1 MTKTTTVLLSTEKLI
16 DLGSELT
23 DIMNSLEMNNLTL
36 EALEITQKVDTA
48 TFNWIAK
55 KYIETA
61 YAQNE
66 KLCHVLRRSTRHHS
80 FRRRA
85 TESVAGGGPGTGTHC
100 PYPR

>member
-66 KLCHVLRRSTRHHS
+66 KLCQRLDKIAFLLLNNDKPKELEVLNK
-80 FRRRA
+80 
-85 TESVAGGGPGTGTHC
+85 
-100 PYPR
+100 

>member
-66 KLCHVLRRSTRHHS
+66 KLCQRLDKIA
-80 FRRRA
+80 FLLLNNDKLKELEA
-85 TESVAGGGPGTGTHC
+85 LNK
-100 PYPR
+100 

>member
-36 EALEITQKVDTA
+36 EALQITQKVDTA

-66 KLCHVLRRSTRHHS
+66 KLCQRLDKIA
-80 FRRRA
+80 FLLLNNDKPKELEA
-85 TESVAGGGPGTGTHC
+85 LNK
-100 PYPR
+100 

>member
-66 KLCHVLRRSTRHHS
+66 KLCKRLDKIA
-80 FRRRA
+80 FLLLNNDKPKELEA
-85 TESVAGGGPGTGTHC
+85 LNK
-100 PYPR
+100 

>member
-55 KYIETA
+55 EYIETA

-66 KLCHVLRRSTRHHS
+66 KLYQRLDKIA
-80 FRRRA
+80 FLLLNNDKPKELEA
-85 TESVAGGGPGTGTHC
+85 LNK
-100 PYPR
+100 

>member
-66 KLCHVLRRSTRHHS
+66 KLCQRLDKIA
-80 FRRRA
+80 FLLLNNEKPKELEA
-85 TESVAGGGPGTGTHC
+85 LNK
-100 PYPR
+100 

>member
-23 DIMNSLEMNNLTL
+23 EIMNSLEMNNLTL

-66 KLCHVLRRSTRHHS
+66 KLCQRLDKIA
-80 FRRRA
+80 FLLLNNDKPKELEA
-85 TESVAGGGPGTGTHC
+85 LNK
-100 PYPR
+100 

>member
-66 KLCHVLRRSTRHHS
+66 KLCQRLDKSA
-80 FRRRA
+80 FLLLNNDKPKELEA
-85 TESVAGGGPGTGTHC
+85 LNK
-100 PYPR
+100 

>member
-23 DIMNSLEMNNLTL
+23 DIMNSLEINNLTL

-66 KLCHVLRRSTRHHS
+66 KLCQRLDKIA
-80 FRRRA
+80 FLLLNNDKPKELEA
-85 TESVAGGGPGTGTHC
+85 LNK
-100 PYPR
+100 

>member
-36 EALEITQKVDTA
+36 EALEITQKEDPA

-66 KLCHVLRRSTRHHS
+66 KLCQRLDKIA
-80 FRRRA
+80 FLLLNNDKPKELEA
-85 TESVAGGGPGTGTHC
+85 LNK
-100 PYPR
+100 

>member
-36 EALEITQKVDTA
+36 EALEITQKVNTA

-66 KLCHVLRRSTRHHS
+66 KLCQRLDKIA
-80 FRRRA
+80 FLLLNNDKPKELEA
-85 TESVAGGGPGTGTHC
+85 LNK
-100 PYPR
+100 

>member
-48 TFNWIAK
+48 AFNWIAK

-61 YAQNE
+61 YTQNE
-66 KLCHVLRRSTRHHS
+66 KLCQRLDKIA
-80 FRRRA
+80 FLLLNNDKPKELEA
-85 TESVAGGGPGTGTHC
+85 LNK
-100 PYPR
+100 

>member
-61 YAQNE
+61 YSQNE
-66 KLCHVLRRSTRHHS
+66 KLCQRLDKIA
-80 FRRRA
+80 FLLLNNDKPKELEA
-85 TESVAGGGPGTGTHC
+85 LNK
-100 PYPR
+100 

>member
-16 DLGSELT
+16 DLGSKLT

-66 KLCHVLRRSTRHHS
+66 KLCQRLDKIA
-80 FRRRA
+80 FLLLNNDKPKELEA
-85 TESVAGGGPGTGTHC
+85 LNK
-100 PYPR
+100 

>member
-66 KLCHVLRRSTRHHS
+66 KLCQRLGKIA
-80 FRRRA
+80 FLLLNNDKPKELEA
-85 TESVAGGGPGTGTHC
+85 LNK
-100 PYPR
+100 

>member
-66 KLCHVLRRSTRHHS
+66 KLYQRLDKIA
-80 FRRRA
+80 FLLLNNDKPKELEA
-85 TESVAGGGPGTGTHC
+85 LNK
-100 PYPR
+100 

>member
-36 EALEITQKVDTA
+36 ETLEITQKVDTE

-66 KLCHVLRRSTRHHS
+66 KNCQRLDEIAFLLLNNDNPKELE
-80 FRRRA
+80 A
-85 TESVAGGGPGTGTHC
+85 LNK
-100 PYPR
+100 

>member
-66 KLCHVLRRSTRHHS
+66 KLCQRLDKIAFLLLNNDKPKELETLNK
-80 FRRRA
+80 
-85 TESVAGGGPGTGTHC
+85 
-100 PYPR
+100 

>member
-55 KYIETA
+55 KYIETT

-66 KLCHVLRRSTRHHS
+66 KLCQRLDKIA
-80 FRRRA
+80 FLLLNNDKPKELEA
-85 TESVAGGGPGTGTHC
+85 LNK
-100 PYPR
+100 

>member
-48 TFNWIAK
+48 TFNLCTK
-55 KYIETA
+55 RKTLPKTR
-61 YAQNE
+61 QNCLSAI
-66 KLCHVLRRSTRHHS
+66 KQ
-80 FRRRA
+80 
-85 TESVAGGGPGTGTHC
+85 
-100 PYPR
+100 

>member
-23 DIMNSLEMNNLTL
+23 DIMNNLEMNNLTL

-66 KLCHVLRRSTRHHS
+66 KLCQRLDKIA
-80 FRRRA
+80 FLLLNNDKPKELEA
-85 TESVAGGGPGTGTHC
+85 LNK
-100 PYPR
+100 

>member
-36 EALEITQKVDTA
+36 EGLEITQKVDTA

-66 KLCHVLRRSTRHHS
+66 KLYQRLDKIA
-80 FRRRA
+80 FLLLNNDKPKELEA
-85 TESVAGGGPGTGTHC
+85 LNK
-100 PYPR
+100 

>member
-66 KLCHVLRRSTRHHS
+66 KLCQRLDKIA
-80 FRRRA
+80 FLLLNNDKPKELEA
-85 TESVAGGGPGTGTHC
+85 LNK
-100 PYPR
+100 

>member
-36 EALEITQKVDTA
+36 EALEITQKVDTV

-66 KLCHVLRRSTRHHS
+66 KLYQRLDKIA
-80 FRRRA
+80 FLLLNNDKPKELEA
-85 TESVAGGGPGTGTHC
+85 LNK
-100 PYPR
+100 

>member
-66 KLCHVLRRSTRHHS
+66 KLCQRLDKIAFLLLNNDKTKELEVLNK
-80 FRRRA
+80 
-85 TESVAGGGPGTGTHC
+85 
-100 PYPR
+100 

>member
-66 KLCHVLRRSTRHHS
+66 KLFQRLDKIA
-80 FRRRA
+80 FLLLNNDKPKELEA
-85 TESVAGGGPGTGTHC
+85 LNK
-100 PYPR
+100 

>member
-1 MTKTTTVLLSTEKLI
+1 MTKTTTVVLSTEKLI

-48 TFNWIAK
+48 TFDWIAK

-66 KLCHVLRRSTRHHS
+66 KLCQRLDKIA
-80 FRRRA
+80 FLLLNNDKPKELEA
-85 TESVAGGGPGTGTHC
+85 LNK
-100 PYPR
+100 

>member
-66 KLCHVLRRSTRHHS
+66 KLCQRLDKIAFQLLNSDN
-80 FRRRA
+80 A
-85 TESVAGGGPGTGTHC
+85 EELEGLDK
-100 PYPR
+100 

>member
-48 TFNWIAK
+48 AFNWIAK

-66 KLCHVLRRSTRHHS
+66 KLCQRLDKIA
-80 FRRRA
+80 FLLLNNDKPKELEA
-85 TESVAGGGPGTGTHC
+85 LNK
-100 PYPR
+100 

>member
-66 KLCHVLRRSTRHHS
+66 KLCQRLDKI
-80 FRRRA
+80 A
-85 TESVAGGGPGTGTHC
+85 YLLLNNDKPKELEALNK
-100 PYPR
+100 

>member
-66 KLCHVLRRSTRHHS
+66 KLCQRLDKIA
-80 FRRRA
+80 FLLLNNNKPKELEA
-85 TESVAGGGPGTGTHC
+85 LNK
-100 PYPR
+100 

>member
-1 MTKTTTVLLSTEKLI
+1 MTKTTTGLLSTEKLI

-66 KLCHVLRRSTRHHS
+66 KLCQRLDKIA
-80 FRRRA
+80 FLLLNNDKPKELEA
-85 TESVAGGGPGTGTHC
+85 LNK
-100 PYPR
+100 

>member
-23 DIMNSLEMNNLTL
+23 DIMNGLEMNNLTL

-66 KLCHVLRRSTRHHS
+66 KLCQRLDKIA
-80 FRRRA
+80 FLLLNNDKPKELEA
-85 TESVAGGGPGTGTHC
+85 LNK
-100 PYPR
+100 

>member
-1 MTKTTTVLLSTEKLI
+1 MTKTTTILLSTEKLI

-48 TFNWIAK
+48 TFNCIAK

-66 KLCHVLRRSTRHHS
+66 KLCQRLDKIA
-80 FRRRA
+80 FLLLNNDKPKELEA
-85 TESVAGGGPGTGTHC
+85 LNK
-100 PYPR
+100 

>member
-66 KLCHVLRRSTRHHS
+66 KLCQRLDKIA
-80 FRRRA
+80 FLLLNNDKPK
-85 TESVAGGGPGTGTHC
+85 ELEELNK
-100 PYPR
+100 